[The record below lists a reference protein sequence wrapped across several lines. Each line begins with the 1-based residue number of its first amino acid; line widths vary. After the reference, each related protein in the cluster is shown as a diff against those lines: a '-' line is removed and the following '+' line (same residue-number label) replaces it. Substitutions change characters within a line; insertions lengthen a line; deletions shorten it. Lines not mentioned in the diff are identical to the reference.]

1 MPATSLSSLIIELV
15 DSMESSVT
23 SLREHHRSQ
32 QAVRRLVREA
42 QSHEL
47 DTGVGA
53 AVGVGITAPGAP
65 LLAGT
70 PLRQKRPEQAGD
82 DECGVA
88 VDHPV
93 ADCAC
98 TVR

>member
-1 MPATSLSSLIIELV
+1 MPATSLSSLIIDLV
-15 DSMESSVT
+15 ASMESSVT
-23 SLREHHRSQ
+23 SLREHHYSQ

-42 QSHEL
+42 QPL
-47 DTGVGA
+47 DGGIGAGVTSPGA
-53 AVGVGITAPGAP
+53 AV
-65 LLAGT
+65 LAGT
-70 PLRQKRPEQAGD
+70 RLRQKCPEQARG
-82 DECGVA
+82 DECGIA

>member
-1 MPATSLSSLIIELV
+1 MPATSLSSLIIDLV
-15 DSMESSVT
+15 ASMESSVT
-23 SLREHHRSQ
+23 SLREHHHSQ

-42 QSHEL
+42 QSHEF
-47 DTGVGA
+47 GVDA
-53 AVGVGITAPGAP
+53 GVTAPGAP

-70 PLRQKRPEQAGD
+70 PLRQERPEQAGD

-98 TVR
+98 AVR